1 MAGIC
6 KYNKYGHCRYG
17 EFCHFRHENRRC
29 QEEGCNHSQ
38 CPLRHPKKC
47 RYIENGKSCK
57 FESLCDFDHG
67 DQIETS
73 TNIEDLKSKVEA
85 LERLVNV
92 KDEEIAWKN
101 EDIENKEREIRD
113 LKMAMNEHRI
123 MQYDGI
129 DLSIDTS
136 DTENEN
142 DDSENSSESQNCFK
156 CDSCNFE
163 TKFRSGL
170 KIHVGKKH
178 RYKCEKCEKVFTNQ
192 DQFKTHMKA
201 EMVMENA
208 DPLIS
213 PDSSMTLLIN
223 DLGEP
228 WVDVVKAGS
237 LHPLAHLCFEDLQ
250 QAALTR
256 EVPHLTLSSFVL
268 GDLSEPGCLVD
279 WTALN
284 SALDN
289 HVQKELSQQDA
300 QIVL

>member
-1 MAGIC
+1 
-6 KYNKYGHCRYG
+6 
-17 EFCHFRHENRRC
+17 
-29 QEEGCNHSQ
+29 
-38 CPLRHPKKC
+38 
-47 RYIENGKSCK
+47 
-57 FESLCDFDHG
+57 
-67 DQIETS
+67 
-73 TNIEDLKSKVEA
+73 
-85 LERLVNV
+85 
-92 KDEEIAWKN
+92 
-101 EDIENKEREIRD
+101 
-113 LKMAMNEHRI
+113 MAMNEHRI

-156 CDSCNFE
+156 CDLCNFE
-163 TKFRSGL
+163 TKFRSSL

-178 RYKCEKCEKVFTNQ
+178 SYECKKCEKVFTNHN
-192 DQFKTHMKA
+192 QFKTHMKA

-228 WVDVVKAGS
+228 WVDVVKAWS

-250 QAALTR
+250 QAALTT
-256 EVPHLTLSSFVL
+256 EVPFVL
-268 GDLSEPGCLVD
+268 GDLTEPNCLVY
-279 WTALN
+279 WTAMN
-284 SALDN
+284 FALDN
-289 HVQKELSQQDA
+289 EAQKELSQQDV